1 MFLHINICNMYDIKI
16 IFGSNVRKLR
26 NKLNLSQDQ
35 FSEKIAIGPTTL
47 SVIESGKSFT
57 TSDTINNI
65 CTTFNIPASYLFEI
79 DSRYITNEYG
89 NKKEIV
95 DDIKLLL
102 NTLDYDKLKLTVNF
116 IQMLG
121 ENTSVASIKSKL

>member
-1 MFLHINICNMYDIKI
+1 MYDIKI

-65 CTTFNIPASYLFEI
+65 CTTFNIQASYLFEI
-79 DSRYITNEYG
+79 DSRYITN
-89 NKKEIV
+89 
-95 DDIKLLL
+95 
-102 NTLDYDKLKLTVNF
+102 
-116 IQMLG
+116 
-121 ENTSVASIKSKL
+121 

>member
-1 MFLHINICNMYDIKI
+1 MYLHINICNMYDIKI

-102 NTLDYDKLKLTVNF
+102 NTLDYDKLKLIVNILSSF
-116 IQMLG
+116 KI
-121 ENTSVASIKSKL
+121 NN

>member
-1 MFLHINICNMYDIKI
+1 MYDIKI

-89 NKKEIV
+89 NKKEIYG
-95 DDIKLLL
+95 K
-102 NTLDYDKLKLTVNF
+102 K
-116 IQMLG
+116 G
-121 ENTSVASIKSKL
+121 ENHHIYFYYFMYLSLFRHQLSVSVRRSDFQQDT